1 MIELKEVVK
10 EYRTKNKEVLAV
22 DHVNLSIQAGSIYG
36 VIGFSR
42 AGKSS
47 LIRMFIHL

>member
-22 DHVNLSIQAGSIYG
+22 DHVNLSIRAGSIYERHW
-36 VIGFSR
+36 FFWSR
-42 AGKSS
+42 KKYFDSNV
-47 LIRMFIHL
+47 

>member
-22 DHVNLSIQAGSIYG
+22 DHVNLSIRAGSIYG
-36 VIGFSR
+36 VVVFLEQEKYFDSNV
-42 AGKSS
+42 
-47 LIRMFIHL
+47 